1 MKRTETILIF
11 FMIWLKSTT
20 ANTTCPITECT
31 CDKSS
36 TNKAGGRII
45 DCRDKN
51 LDKIPNIS
59 LSDEIFQ
66 EITFSNVD
74 TACKDTITCKNRI
87 WHIADNAFAGLKVK
101 KIDFSTNILVSIMN
115 GAFSGLESY
124 LTELSLEGDDKP
136 IQLDFLANL
145 TNLKVLKLEHF
156 KLNTISSLPQ
166 EFVNLEKLVLHTI
179 QLTYLSADAVSGMR
193 NLKKLEILD
202 NSNYTSFPTSAI
214 IKLTNIQH
222 VSFVQNGLTQL
233 QSLGNAFSLNTK
245 FTELDLSHNN
255 IHILQNNC
263 FDSLED
269 KLEYLGLH
277 NNNLKGDQLGP
288 LANANWTK
296 LEQLILDG
304 NPLGQNGIP
313 SNLFKNMPNLA
324 NLNLQKVQLTHI
336 KQNDF
341 EGLTNLHSLHLTH
354 NHITQI
360 KAGAFQ
366 NTPNLKLLYLD
377 LVGQA
382 SHLNFSSQTAKGL
395 EKLEQLDLTETKIES
410 DHFWS
415 SISVMVGLKWLTLNK
430 NQLSNI
436 PDLTFKNNKKLE
448 ILEIENNGLTEVTQ
462 AQIHGLGGSLKTLNI
477 KGNSIKLIDKCVI
490 KELTDLTMIYLANN
504 SMHCDCTLLDL
515 YDWAKQRRNND
526 FIFSFN
532 FQAKCES
539 PPSLQDRYIIGSNDT
554 SDIPRDQLICN
565 SSVQPIQCQTFTT
578 TATTPAPTS
587 PVVPTVPLPI
597 IIFTITGR
605 VESEVLTS
613 WTTQNTDQL
622 KGFIITSE
630 LSSSSNIESSQK
642 VDASLRQ
649 YKILLFHVDQDYTLC
664 IKATTTDG
672 RTTTPECQNY
682 IASLVST
689 SMFPPVNPPGGLTDG
704 EKAAIGTG
712 SAILII
718 LIVLIIVFLLRY
730 QNKPKYKDTPP
741 VHFTAVARPAVG
753 YDSKRFSKP
762 KKGAKVN
769 GDIIISAISSG
780 KTVEPSSPNSRHSAG
795 SYQYLNE
802 NQMVNQQPHL
812 NYTKGANGT
821 TNDLNPSGYQ
831 NNIKQR
837 ELQGHLKDQ
846 NLKTNSLEK
855 SGQSRYDRTPGYG
868 HVKGQAPKQPH
879 QYVNDRQYTSDSVY
893 TNDIK
898 DRPLPKPRIKH
909 YENNNS
915 TGFLNHGFDLD
926 SPTHNTQTESTYSEI
941 NPDLETRI

>member
-1 MKRTETILIF
+1 MKRIGTILIF

-20 ANTTCPITECT
+20 ANTDCPITVCT
-31 CDKSS
+31 CDESI
-36 TNKAGGRII
+36 TNPAGGRII
-45 DCRDKN
+45 DCRDKD
-51 LDKIPNIS
+51 LLGIPNITS
-59 LSDEIFQ
+59 SDEIFQ
-66 EITFSNVD
+66 ELTFSNVD
-74 TACKDTITCKNRI
+74 TACKDTSTCKNRI
-87 WHIADNAFAGLKVK
+87 MHIVDDAFNGLKVK
-101 KIDFSTNILVSIMN
+101 KIDFSTNSLVSITS

-124 LTELSLEGDDKP
+124 LTELSLEGLDTP

-145 TNLKVLKLEHF
+145 TNLKVLELEHF
-156 KLNTISSLPQ
+156 KLTTINSLPQ

-193 NLKKLEILD
+193 NLKRLEILD
-202 NSNYTSFPTSAI
+202 NPGYTSFPTPAI
-214 IKLTNIQH
+214 IKLSNIEH
-222 VSFVQNGLTQL
+222 VSFVKNGLTQFP
-233 QSLGNAFSLNTK
+233 SLGSAFLLNTK
-245 FTELDLSHNN
+245 FIELDLSHNN
-255 IHILQNNC
+255 INILQNNC
-263 FDSLED
+263 FESLED

-277 NNNLKGDQLGP
+277 NNNLKGDNLGP
-288 LANANWTK
+288 LANAHWTK
-296 LEQLILDG
+296 LEQLILDR

-324 NLNLQKVQLTHI
+324 NLNLQEAQLTRI

-341 EGLTNLHSLHLTH
+341 EGLTNLQFLHLTH
-354 NHITQI
+354 NQITQI
-360 KAGAFQ
+360 DAGAFQ
-366 NTPNLKLLYLD
+366 NTPNLKRLYFDLAGQDSNLD
-377 LVGQA
+377 
-382 SHLNFSSQTAKGL
+382 FSPQTALGL
-395 EKLEQLDLTETKIES
+395 EKLELLDLTGTKIVPS
-410 DHFWS
+410 NFWS
-415 SISVMVGLKWLTLNK
+415 SISVMVGLKMLTLKN
-430 NQLSNI
+430 NQLLTI
-436 PDLTFKNNKKLE
+436 PDLTFENNKKLE
-448 ILEIENNGLTEVTQ
+448 LLEIENNGLTEVTQ

-490 KELTDLTMIYLANN
+490 EELTSLTMIFLASNP
-504 SMHCDCTLLDL
+504 MHCDCTLLDL
-515 YDWAKQRRNND
+515 YDWAKQRRNSD
-526 FIFSFN
+526 FSFGLN
-532 FQAKCES
+532 FQAKCKS
-539 PPSLQDRYIIGSNDT
+539 PPSLLDRFIIGTDDA
-554 SDIPRDQLICN
+554 SDLPRDQLCGSN
-565 SSVQPIQCQTFTT
+565 VQPIQCQTFTT
-578 TATTPAPTS
+578 TTTTTPAQTS

-597 IIFTITGR
+597 ITFKITGR
-605 VESEVLTS
+605 VGSEVLTS
-613 WTTQNTDQL
+613 WTTQNTNQL

-630 LSSSSNIESSQK
+630 HSSSGIIESSHD

-649 YKILLFHVDQDYTLC
+649 YKILLFLVDQDYRLC

-672 RTTTPECQNY
+672 KTTIPVCQIY

-689 SMFPPVNPPGGLTDG
+689 SLPPQVDSQGGLTDG
-704 EKAAIGTG
+704 EKAAIGAG

-780 KTVEPSSPNSRHSAG
+780 KTGEPSSPNSRHSAG

-812 NYTKGANGT
+812 NHTKGANGT

-837 ELQGHLKDQ
+837 EVQGRHP

-855 SGQSRYDRTPGYG
+855 SGQSRYDRIPGHG

-879 QYVNDRQYTSDSVY
+879 QYVNDRQHTSDSVY

-926 SPTHNTQTESTYSEI
+926 SPTSNTQTESTYSEI